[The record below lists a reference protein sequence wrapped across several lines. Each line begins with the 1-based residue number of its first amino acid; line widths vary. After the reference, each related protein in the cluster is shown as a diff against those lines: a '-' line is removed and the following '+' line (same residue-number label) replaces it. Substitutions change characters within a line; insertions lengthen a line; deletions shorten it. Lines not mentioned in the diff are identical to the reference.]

1 MKFDSI
7 ISSEASRI
15 LIGKYTDPVFGTV
28 QTSSYFGMLPSE
40 YTIDDEAVYDSIALI
55 LVPDNYYYNDTLQ
68 SNTIHVKRLTKDLST
83 GEGDYFYNTSRADY
97 DEEDLGAIS
106 YTPRPFT
113 ADTLEIK
120 LSDELGKAFFINF
133 QEKLITT
140 ADQFKDYF
148 KGLALLPGETDNG
161 AVIGFSKGTDN
172 CFIRVYYSTE
182 EELERV
188 DDYLEITLDQTTSP
202 IPFYNQIKAENPSE
216 NLQELVD
223 QELNLSSTE
232 TDNLSFIQ
240 SGTGIATRIQ
250 FPHLKSLHD
259 INGQGT
265 ILDAV
270 LKIRPAV
277 NSFNDNLILRDT
289 LAVFIVD
296 QNNDLTSQL
305 LIQDVSPVL
314 GILNRDNEEFNDI
327 YYEFSIGG
335 YLDQLLTTELESEDA
350 LILLPDNYPSTV
362 DRFILNGMDD
372 TEYSAILE
380 LTYAI
385 YDDEDE

>member
-15 LIGKYTDPVFGTV
+15 LVGKYTDPVFGTV
-28 QTSSYFGMLPSE
+28 QTSSYFGMLPNE

-68 SNTIHVKRLTKDLST
+68 TNTIHVKRLNKILDT
-83 GEGDYFYNTSRADY
+83 GEDDYFYNTSEASY
-97 DEEDLGAIS
+97 DDEDLGVLS
-106 YTPRPFT
+106 YVPRPFT

-120 LSDELGKAFFINF
+120 LSDELGKTFFTNF

-140 ADQFKDYF
+140 SDQFKDYF
-148 KGLALLPGETDNG
+148 KGVALLPGDTDNG
-161 AVIGFSKGTDN
+161 SIIGFSKGTDN
-172 CFIRVYYSTE
+172 CLIRVYYSTE

-188 DDYLEITLDQTTSP
+188 DDYLEIALDQTTSP
-202 IPFYNQIKAENPSE
+202 IPFYNQIKAEDPSE
-216 NLQELVD
+216 NLQELDD
-223 QELNLSSTE
+223 QEFNLSSTE

-240 SGTGIATRIQ
+240 SGTGIASRIQ
-250 FPHLKSLHD
+250 FPHLKTLYD
-259 INGQGT
+259 LNGQGT

-270 LKIRPAV
+270 LKIRPAL
-277 NSFNDNLILRDT
+277 NSFDDNLILRDT
-289 LAVFIVD
+289 LAVFVVD

-314 GILNRDNEEFNDI
+314 GVLNRDNEEFNDI

-335 YLDQLLTTELESEDA
+335 YLDQLLTTELETEDA
-350 LILLPDNYPSTV
+350 LILLPDNYISTV

-372 TEYSAILE
+372 SEYSAILE